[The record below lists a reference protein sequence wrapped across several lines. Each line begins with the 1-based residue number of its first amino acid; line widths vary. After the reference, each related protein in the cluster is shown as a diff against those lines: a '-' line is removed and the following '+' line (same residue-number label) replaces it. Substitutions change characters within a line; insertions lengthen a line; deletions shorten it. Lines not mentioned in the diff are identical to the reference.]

1 MWQELLN
8 EYLNL
13 NLIVI
18 IIGSML
24 GSVKANFNDKE
35 DKPRYIKCFNVIL
48 GFFCGVS
55 VAFHYQA
62 ELATWLVG
70 LSALGSSM
78 ISITALDTIY
88 TLAPALTKFLI
99 KLKIGFK

>member
-8 EYLNL
+8 LNL
-13 NLIVI
+13 VVI
-18 IIGSML
+18 IIGSIL
-24 GSVKANFNDKE
+24 GSMKANFNDKE
-35 DKPRYIKCFNVIL
+35 DKPRYVKCFNVVL
-48 GFFCGVS
+48 GMFCGIS
-55 VAFHYQA
+55 VASHYQT

-78 ISITALDTIY
+78 ISVTALDTIH
-88 TLAPALTKFLI
+88 TLAPALTKFII

>member
-8 EYLNL
+8 I

-18 IIGSML
+18 IIGSIL

-35 DKPRYIKCFNVIL
+35 NKPKYVKCFNVIL
-48 GFFCGVS
+48 GIFCGIS
-55 VAFHYQA
+55 VALHYQA

-70 LSALGSSM
+70 LSALASSM
-78 ISITALDTIY
+78 ISVTTLDTIY
-88 TLAPALTKFLI
+88 LLAPTIAKFVI
-99 KLKIGFK
+99 KLKIGMK